1 MLALLIWAC
10 APIEPNKYG
19 DGSTD
24 TAPEVADTGSP
35 EDTGSTNPDDT
46 DNPDD
51 TQDTQ
56 DTIDTSPSDPNA
68 IEIYGT
74 YTHQGNEHY
83 FGNSA
88 YTVDYGGGEQYD
100 YSYVQFSNPQRW
112 LVAENG
118 SMNYGEQGFFS
129 RFDWNIDASG
139 TIWLCQT
146 TSTATT
152 AQEAQY
158 TPAANPFNITGGCDG
173 GPWIQLD

>member
-1 MLALLIWAC
+1 MRS
-10 APIEPNKYG
+10 IEPNKYG

-139 TIWLCQT
+139 ALAVSNYIHSNDCSR
-146 TSTATT
+146 STVYR
-152 AQEAQY
+152 QQS
-158 TPAANPFNITGGCDG
+158 
-173 GPWIQLD
+173 IQHHWRM

>member
-56 DTIDTSPSDPNA
+56 DTEDTQS
-68 IEIYGT
+68 
-74 YTHQGNEHY
+74 
-83 FGNSA
+83 
-88 YTVDYGGGEQYD
+88 
-100 YSYVQFSNPQRW
+100 QR
-112 LVAENG
+112 
-118 SMNYGEQGFFS
+118 SQ
-129 RFDWNIDASG
+129 
-139 TIWLCQT
+139 CH
-146 TSTATT
+146 
-152 AQEAQY
+152 
-158 TPAANPFNITGGCDG
+158 
-173 GPWIQLD
+173 